1 MNVQCPKCK
10 HYNRALNTCKAFP
23 EKIPTLLPLGIIKH
37 DKVLEGQ
44 TGEYVFEI
52 LDFYK
57 RKEEKEKVKKE
68 KALIMNEER
77 MKLLPKLLLDSI
89 RYQNYQFSSLRK
101 IVFNL
106 HLLKVPTPFHY
117 SGLEYSSKID
127 ITPNTFSVRN
137 GFEKETKIFKT
148 AMPIILKER
157 NANKNDYMVLTVY
170 ADGNYNYEFSKRNSD
185 NIENS

>member
-44 TGEYVFEI
+44 TGDYVFEM

-57 RKEEKEKVKKE
+57 KKEEKEKIREERAFVD
-68 KALIMNEER
+68 NEER

-89 RYQNYQFSSLRK
+89 RDQKYPITLLEK
-101 IVFNL
+101 IVFKL
-106 HLLKVPTPFHY
+106 YLSSVPKHFDYH
-117 SGLEYSSKID
+117 GLISTQDID
-127 ITPNTFSVRN
+127 VTPNSFPVKRH
-137 GFEKETKIFKT
+137 FKEDSEIFRT
-148 AMPIILKER
+148 AVPIVLRER
-157 NANKNDYMVLTVY
+157 NANKNNYMELTVY
-170 ADGNYNYEFSKRNSD
+170 ADGNYNYEFSERDDNS
-185 NIENS
+185 